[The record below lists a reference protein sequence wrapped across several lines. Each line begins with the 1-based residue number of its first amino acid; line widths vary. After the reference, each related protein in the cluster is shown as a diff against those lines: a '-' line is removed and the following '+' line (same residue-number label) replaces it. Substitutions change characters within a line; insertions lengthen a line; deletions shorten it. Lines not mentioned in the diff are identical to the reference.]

1 MEREIIQV
9 THDNKDLHELIRKLD
24 EDLAERYSNPDDVF
38 TVDFSDP
45 KVKDMI
51 FMVAY
56 LGGTPVGCGAIRP
69 LDEESV
75 ELKRFYVD
83 PGFRRQGIAGAVLSA
98 LEDQAVAMNRRVM
111 RLEAGAPQPEA
122 LRFYASKGYYEID
135 RFGEYA
141 DCESSLCYE
150 KVL

>member
-1 MEREIIQV
+1 MERTIVQID
-9 THDNKDLHELIRKLD
+9 HDNEDLHRLIRKLD
-24 EDLAERYSNPDDVF
+24 EDLAERYPNPDDVF
-38 TVDFSDP
+38 TVDFTDP
-45 KVKDMI
+45 KVREMV

-56 LGGTPVGCGAIRP
+56 IDGVAVGCGAIRP
-69 LDEESV
+69 LDETTV

-83 PGFRRQGIAGAVLSA
+83 PDYRRQGIAGMVLAS
-98 LEDQAVAMNRRVM
+98 LENKAIAMNRRVM

-122 LRFYASKGYYEID
+122 LHFYASKGYYEIE

-141 DCESSLCYE
+141 DSESSLCYE

>member
-1 MEREIIQV
+1 MDREIVQV
-9 THDNKDLHELIRKLD
+9 AHDNKDLHELIRKLD
-24 EDLAERYSNPDDVF
+24 EDLAERYSNPDEVF

-45 KVKDMI
+45 KVKDII

-56 LGGTPVGCGAIRP
+56 IHGTPVGCGAIRP
-69 LDEESV
+69 LDESTV

-83 PGFRRQGIAGAVLSA
+83 PSCRRQGIAGAVLSA
-98 LEDQAVAMNRRVM
+98 LEDRAIAMNRRIM
-111 RLEAGAPQPEA
+111 RLEAGVPQPEA

-135 RFGEYA
+135 RFGEYT

>member
-1 MEREIIQV
+1 MERTIVQV
-9 THDNKDLHELIRKLD
+9 AHDNTDLHELIRRLD
-24 EDLAERYSNPDDVF
+24 EDLAERYSNPEEVF
-38 TVDFSDP
+38 KVDFSDP

-56 LGGTPVGCGAIRP
+56 IDGVAVGCGGIRP
-69 LDEESV
+69 LDEAAV

-83 PGFRRQGIAGAVLSA
+83 PGQRRKGIAGAVLAA
-98 LEDQAVAMNRRVM
+98 LENEAIAMNRRIM

-122 LRFYASKGYYEID
+122 LHFYASKGYYEIE